1 MARIYDYNQF
11 SYEGPKKLSR
21 GEYPFI
27 CSLGFIDITFENL
40 PDEIGEISDAS
51 AVVNYSVYVKAD
63 KTGINDLDFTVD
75 MIELVMKIDKYPTGT
90 EEVDFDIAPNKNI
103 ENLRILSVKPD
114 KLIPTAPTKIVFN
127 FNKSMNVSNFNVEIT
142 FGEE

>member
-27 CSLGFIDITFENL
+27 SLLGFIDITFENL

>member
-63 KTGINDLDFTVD
+63 KTGINDLDFSVD

-90 EEVDFDIAPNKNI
+90 EEVDFDIAPDKNI